1 MHTKK
6 YTRMIRILSCLMV
19 LLTPFAARA
28 APEAC
33 KAAAAS
39 IEDALRSFDPQDSE
53 TRISIASAVQEH
65 PAASLDFGAKLDA
78 AELDGFPLSPEERG
92 QFGNAVAMIYRAGDL
107 NGFVMLDAVRGTAN
121 CHSPLLFSTASGSPQ
136 PLKVPAPSDP
146 FELCLYGGVA
156 LGDAG
161 GAPFYAQTQND
172 NLETDELKIFARKEA
187 TLSQACTISASYEIA
202 YEAAESFCKE
212 PALCTA
218 FAARAAK
225 WAAEFATAGG
235 GIGDPALAR
244 AAEGQAPRAG
254 DGALPLFGAAQGRL
268 VPQAF
273 RFGGSEAWFAVKGDP
288 RADFVRIGA
297 AAEGPA
303 AMANWKAF
311 TLAVFYK
318 AGEPLAS
325 FVIEKRRAAFKSLSI
340 KDPEK

>member
-6 YTRMIRILSCLMV
+6 YTRMIRILSCLMF
-19 LLTPFAARA
+19 LLAPFAARA

-33 KAAAAS
+33 KAAATG

-53 TRISIASAVQEH
+53 ARISIASAVQEH
-65 PAASLDFGAKLDA
+65 PAASLDFGTKLDA
-78 AELDGFPLSPEERG
+78 GELDGFPLSQEERG
-92 QFGNAVAMIYRAGDL
+92 QFANAVAMIYRAGDL

-121 CHSPLLFSTASGSPQ
+121 CHSPLLFSTASGSLL
-136 PLKVPAPSDP
+136 PLKVPAPNDP
-146 FELCLYGGVA
+146 FELCLHGGVA

-161 GAPFYAQTQND
+161 GAPFYAQTEND
-172 NLETDELKIFARKEA
+172 NLETDELKIFARKDA
-187 TLSQACTISASYEIA
+187 VLSHACTISASYEIA

-225 WAAEFATAGG
+225 WAAQFATAGG
-235 GIGDPALAR
+235 SIGDPALIR
-244 AAEGQAPRAG
+244 ALEGAPRAG
-254 DGALPLFGAAQGRL
+254 DGALPLFGAAQSRL

-273 RFGGSEAWFAVKGDP
+273 RFGASDAWFALKGDP
-288 RADFVRIGA
+288 RVDFVRIGP

-311 TLAVFYK
+311 TLVAFYK

>member
-1 MHTKK
+1 MCRSAGQVRATLALPMHTKK

-19 LLTPFAARA
+19 LLAPFAARA

-39 IEDALRSFDPQDSE
+39 IEDALRGFDPQDSE

-65 PAASLDFGAKLDA
+65 PAASLDFGTKLDA
-78 AELDGFPLSPEERG
+78 GELDGFPLSQEERG

-121 CHSPLLFSTASGSPQ
+121 CHSPLLFSTASGSLQ

-161 GAPFYAQTQND
+161 GAPFYAQTEND
-172 NLETDELKIFARKEA
+172 NLETDKLKIFARKDSA
-187 TLSQACTISASYEIA
+187 LSHACTISASYEIA

-212 PALCTA
+212 PALCSA

-225 WAAEFATAGG
+225 WAANSPPQGEAWATPPWSARLKGRRRERG
-235 GIGDPALAR
+235 MAHFRCLAR
-244 AAEGQAPRAG
+244 P
-254 DGALPLFGAAQGRL
+254 
-268 VPQAF
+268 
-273 RFGGSEAWFAVKGDP
+273 
-288 RADFVRIGA
+288 
-297 AAEGPA
+297 
-303 AMANWKAF
+303 
-311 TLAVFYK
+311 K
-318 AGEPLAS
+318 AGSFRKPSAS
-325 FVIEKRRAAFKSLSI
+325 ARPMPGSR
-340 KDPEK
+340 